1 MNGKG
6 YIGEAWL
13 VLILSTCF
21 GGSLA
26 MVHIAWQGR
35 IDQNKRNETYDQIPR
50 LVAGADK
57 ELTEELVIDGRK
69 VLKAFGKGP
78 DGRAAHLGWVVR
90 ASGQGFADRIELL
103 IGLSARGDAITG
115 LYVLEQKET
124 PGLGSKITGSFQE
137 QFARKDPAKP
147 LEVTK
152 DRPAEGTNEIRA
164 IAGATVSTRSVC
176 DIVNAALKGLPGK
189 LAAGAEE

>member
-1 MNGKG
+1 MTGKG

-26 MVHIAWQGR
+26 VVHIAWQGR

-50 LVAGADK
+50 LVVGADK

-78 DGRAAHLGWVVR
+78 DGQAAHLGWVVR

-103 IGLSARGDAITG
+103 IGLNARGDAITG

-124 PGLGSKITGSFQE
+124 PGLGSKITGDFQE
-137 QFARKDPAKP
+137 QFAGKDPAKP
-147 LEVTK
+147 LEVTNDK
-152 DRPAEGTNEIRA
+152 PAEGANQIRA

-176 DIVNAALKGLPGK
+176 DIVNVALKGLPGK
-189 LAAGAEE
+189 LAAGAKE

>member
-1 MNGKG
+1 MTGKG
-6 YIGEAWL
+6 YIGQAWL
-13 VLILSTCF
+13 VLILATCF
-21 GGSLA
+21 GAGLA
-26 MVHIAWQGR
+26 VVHIAWQGR

-57 ELTEELVIDGRK
+57 ELTEEIVIDGRK

-90 ASGQGFADRIELL
+90 ASGLGFADRIELL

-124 PGLGSKITGSFQE
+124 PGLGSKITGDFQE

-152 DRPAEGTNEIRA
+152 DRPAEGANEIRA

-189 LAAGAEE
+189 LAAGAKE